1 MTDMTEPTIQKLFDL
16 TGKVAL
22 ITGGSGYLGKSFSR
36 ALAEA
41 GASVVIAS
49 RVKDRAEQVAAELP
63 SPSPPGRAVHFG
75 VQLDQ
80 LDEASLNAGFDAAV
94 EAAGHVDIL
103 INNGQQGHPLDLTD
117 VTGEAFS
124 DDLKNVTGYF
134 LLARRFRNHIVAREA
149 SGAVVMIVSMY
160 GVVGSYPDA
169 YEGVCTAS
177 PVQYHALKGGII
189 HMTRHLACYWAKD
202 GVRVNCLSPGP
213 FPSEKAPQE
222 MVERLK
228 TKLPM
233 GRMGEP
239 HELKGALLLLA
250 SDAGSFITGQN
261 LLIDGGWTAW

>member
-1 MTDMTEPTIQKLFDL
+1 MSEPTIQNLFDL
-16 TGKVAL
+16 TGRVAL
-22 ITGGSGYLGKSFSR
+22 ITGGSGFLGKSFSR

-49 RVKDRAEQVAAELP
+49 RVQERAEQIAGDLP
-63 SPSPPGRAVHFG
+63 SPGGAAHFG

-80 LDEASLNAGFDAAV
+80 LDEASLNSGFDAAV
-94 EAAGHVDIL
+94 AAAGKVDIL

-117 VTGEAFS
+117 VTGDAFS
-124 DDLKNVTGYF
+124 EDLKNVTGYF
-134 LLARRFRNHIVAREA
+134 LLARRFHDHIVDRDA
-149 SGAVVMIVSMY
+149 SGAVVMIGSMY

-169 YEGVCTAS
+169 YEDICTAS

-202 GVRVNCLSPGP
+202 RVRVNCLSPGP

-228 TKLPM
+228 GKLPM
-233 GRMGEP
+233 RRMGQP
-239 HELKGALLLLA
+239 HELKGSLLLLA
-250 SDAGSFITGQN
+250 SDAGSYVTGQN
-261 LLIDGGWTAW
+261 LLVDGGWTAW